1 LNGGK
6 TDPLEGSVFR
16 IRYSEYT
23 DGYMAF
29 GLADIVAIVFLIG
42 FLVNGFRRGFIL
54 TAGHLIGILA
64 GVLTARYWSPALAV
78 RLSTLST
85 WGIPR
90 GWFYIAAAIIIF
102 FIVARII
109 LAVAGLINSV
119 FKIFTIIPFLE
130 SANKIAGALLG
141 VVVGVAFIGGLGYLL
156 STSRVDPVVTGY
168 FNASAIAR
176 WSQDTLFATLRP
188 WL

>member
-1 LNGGK
+1 
-6 TDPLEGSVFR
+6 
-16 IRYSEYT
+16 
-23 DGYMAF
+23 MAF

-90 GWFYIAAAIIIF
+90 GWFYVAAAIIVF

-109 LAVAGLINSV
+109 LAIAGLVNSV

-141 VVVGVAFIGGLGYLL
+141 VVVGVAFIGGLGNYNG
-156 STSRVDPVVTGY
+156 SITGCVGACTARTYHAVVLFIYPAFTGNIWNSNNLIRNI
-168 FNASAIAR
+168 F
-176 WSQDTLFATLRP
+176 
-188 WL
+188 